1 LTDSSSCDKVPW
13 EEIEVEGKNMAT
25 VLLYLIGP
33 AIGVLIFIIGI
44 VTSLIT
50 GSGID
55 FSALLRIAFGV
66 ALMTEFCVLLSVME
80 EKRGS
85 KENG

>member
-1 LTDSSSCDKVPW
+1 MSK
-13 EEIEVEGKNMAT
+13 I
-25 VLLYLIGP
+25 LLYLIGP
-33 AIGVLIFIIGI
+33 AIGVLIFIIGV
-44 VTSLIT
+44 VTGLIT

-55 FSALLRIAFGV
+55 VSALLRITFGV
-66 ALMTEFCVLLSVME
+66 ALMSEFCVILSVME

>member
-1 LTDSSSCDKVPW
+1 MSR
-13 EEIEVEGKNMAT
+13 I
-25 VLLYLIGP
+25 LLYLIGP
-33 AIGVLIFIIGI
+33 AIGVLIFIIGV
-44 VTSLIT
+44 VTGLIT

-55 FSALLRIAFGV
+55 VSALLRITFGV
-66 ALMTEFCVLLSVME
+66 ALMSEFCVILSVME

>member
-1 LTDSSSCDKVPW
+1 MSK
-13 EEIEVEGKNMAT
+13 I
-25 VLLYLIGP
+25 LLYLIGP
-33 AIGVLIFIIGI
+33 AIGILIFIIGV
-44 VTSLIT
+44 VTGLIT

-55 FSALLRIAFGV
+55 VSALLRITFGV
-66 ALMTEFCVLLSVME
+66 ALMSEFCVILSVME

>member
-1 LTDSSSCDKVPW
+1 MSR
-13 EEIEVEGKNMAT
+13 I
-25 VLLYLIGP
+25 LLYLIGP
-33 AIGVLIFIIGI
+33 AIGILIFIIGV
-44 VTSLIT
+44 VTGLIT

-55 FSALLRIAFGV
+55 VSALLRITFGV
-66 ALMTEFCVLLSVME
+66 ALMSEFCVILSVME